1 LPELTITVTVAQW
14 QRIKSALGFANA
26 AQAERWVKAKVRRAV
41 QVQERATAAKTAED
55 ALGQDGDDWE

>member
-1 LPELTITVTVAQW
+1 MSVTTDQW
-14 QRIKSALGFANA
+14 QRIKKALGFSDA